1 MHLICIC
8 QSMHWKENQ
17 IWTTFIK
24 IKPGVY
30 LSKWHLRYIRSHLPL
45 LQNQSSREVLK
56 RVKIIELWKEK
67 FSHHQK
73 TPGSFTKQNIQEKG
87 PCTKIWS
94 YSKRNSWWSIW
105 GWCGKTKFLSYL
117 YSLQILMNICLASWQ
132 KTDEPEEWYKR
143 EKVWK

>member
-17 IWTTFIK
+17 IWTTFIQ
-24 IKPGVY
+24 IKPGIY
-30 LSKWHLRYIRSHLPL
+30 PNAIQRYISSHLPL

-73 TPGSFTKQNIQEKG
+73 TSGSFTKQNIQEEG
-87 PCTKIWS
+87 PCPKIWS
-94 YSKRNSWWSIW
+94 YSKGNSWWSFW
-105 GWCGKTKFLSYL
+105 WWCGKLFSYL
-117 YSLQILMNICLASWQ
+117 YAFQILMNICLASWQ
-132 KTDEPEEWYKR
+132 KTDEPEQRYKR